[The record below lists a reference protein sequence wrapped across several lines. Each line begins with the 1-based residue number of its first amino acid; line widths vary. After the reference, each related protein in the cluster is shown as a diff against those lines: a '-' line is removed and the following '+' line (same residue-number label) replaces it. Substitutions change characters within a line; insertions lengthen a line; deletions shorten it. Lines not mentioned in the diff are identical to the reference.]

1 MMKTSLILPAL
12 LLLGACAGGPRGDVA
27 TYDTLRV
34 ARDACAAKGEALV
47 LRDAG
52 NEQRISAYECKRK

>member
-1 MMKTSLILPAL
+1 MIRTLLILPAL
-12 LLLGACAGGPRGDVA
+12 LLLGACVGGPRGDVA
-27 TYDTLRV
+27 TYDTLKV
-34 ARDACAAKGEALV
+34 ASDACVAKGETLV